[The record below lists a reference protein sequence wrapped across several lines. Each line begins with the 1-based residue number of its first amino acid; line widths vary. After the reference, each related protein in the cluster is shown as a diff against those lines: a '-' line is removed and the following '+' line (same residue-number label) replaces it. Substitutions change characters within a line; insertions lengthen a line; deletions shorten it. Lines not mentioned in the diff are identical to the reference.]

1 MTWILQYPGVTLEMG
16 DGGNGVAL
24 AHAPAVR
31 SARIS
36 VDDRGRPRAD
46 GMVVGRD
53 FHLDRVV
60 QMPLSCVGAD
70 AAEVGAARDRLLQ
83 AWRADAV
90 RSTPGAV
97 ATLTSERGRV
107 AFGRP
112 REITA
117 DDDDE
122 DFGIAV
128 VTADFLMTDPSWYG
142 EPMQTS
148 VPFAQ
153 EPTGGV
159 RFPLRFPFRF
169 AGSGTGERVAVVGG
183 DVGTPITVAFRGP
196 ILNPRVEVG
205 GLLVEL
211 TGAVA
216 YDETVTV
223 DSRTRTVTS
232 SLGGS
237 RAGMLTARST
247 MLSQLVLPPGQ
258 HLLVLRGQSES
269 GTASAVV
276 SWRDAFAS
284 Y

>member
-1 MTWILQYPGVTLEMG
+1 MTWTLTYPGTSLVMG
-16 DGGNGVAL
+16 DGSNGVAL
-24 AHAPAVR
+24 AAAPVVGSVEIVSDDVR
-31 SARIS
+31 
-36 VDDRGRPRAD
+36 RPRAD
-46 GMVVGRD
+46 GVVFGRD
-53 FHLDRVV
+53 FHAGRVV
-60 QMPLSCVGAD
+60 RFPLSCVGGSLG
-70 AAEVGAARDRLLQ
+70 EVEAARDVLLR
-83 AWRADAV
+83 AWRGDAI
-90 RSTPGAV
+90 RLMPGALAMV
-97 ATLTSERGRV
+97 TSSRGRV
-107 AFGRP
+107 AYGRP
-112 REITA
+112 REISV
-117 DDDDE
+117 DDDDSM
-122 DFGIAV
+122 FGIGR
-128 VTADFLMTDPSWYG
+128 VTADFLMSDPSWYG